1 MHCYSAMIGYE
12 MFEAFSLGIEG
23 NKNSK
28 YKCKKTTFIKT
39 FIGDVVA
46 RLKPQKFTILSD
58 L

>member
-1 MHCYSAMIGYE
+1 

-46 RLKPQKFTILSD
+46 RLKPQKFTILSE